1 MTGEQPS
8 LGGASTGPSGD
19 VDWGV
24 GRYELTAVELLP
36 AALRLVE
43 LADVQPGQRVL
54 DVGCGI
60 GSVALAAASRRARVH
75 GIDPARRLLAV
86 AREKAADAGLDV
98 TFVPGTA
105 AQLPF
110 GDGSADVIL
119 SSFALIFAPDPK
131 AAAAEL
137 VRVLA
142 PGGRIMFTAFL
153 PESPFVKINRLVG
166 AASRAARGAA
176 RGPAPFPWHDPG
188 EVAEL
193 FAPHGMRLRV
203 APEQLAITA
212 PSAAQYITAQSRA
225 HPVVATAL
233 ALVDQYGDGQALRSK
248 MLDILEK
255 GNESDTEFL
264 VTSRYVIAT
273 LQR

>member
-1 MTGEQPS
+1 VTSEQPS
-8 LGGASTGPSGD
+8 VGGPATGASGG

-24 GRYELTAVELLP
+24 GRYELTAAELLP
-36 AALRLVE
+36 AAHRLVE
-43 LADVQPGQRVL
+43 LADLRPGERVL

-60 GSVALAAASRRARVH
+60 GSVALAAAARRARVF

-110 GDGSADVIL
+110 DDGSADVIL

-137 VRVLA
+137 ARVLA
-142 PGGRIMFTAFL
+142 PGGRIMFNAFL

-166 AASRAARGAA
+166 AASRAARGAP

-188 EVAEL
+188 AIAEL
-193 FAPHGMRLRV
+193 FAPHGLRLRV
-203 APEQLAITA
+203 DPEQLAITA
-212 PSAAQYITAQSRA
+212 ASAAQYIAAQSRA
-225 HPVVATAL
+225 HPFVVTGL
-233 ALVDQYGDGQALRSK
+233 ALVDQHGDGQALRAK

-255 GNESDTEFL
+255 GNESDTEFR
-264 VTSRYVIAT
+264 VTSRYLIAT